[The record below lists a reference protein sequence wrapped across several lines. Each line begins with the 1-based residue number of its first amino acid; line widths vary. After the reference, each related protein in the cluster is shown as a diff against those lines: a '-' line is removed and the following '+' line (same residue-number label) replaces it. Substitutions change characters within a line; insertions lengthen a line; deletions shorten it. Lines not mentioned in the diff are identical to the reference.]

1 MKSITFNP
9 PFPVSIGKCNT
20 DGAAGKEAR
29 KPRLR
34 SDGFDFGRVCE
45 TYRDARPYTKGQ

>member
-29 KPRLR
+29 KPHLK
-34 SDGFDFGRVCE
+34 SDGFGRVCE
-45 TYRDARPYTKGQ
+45 TDRDARPYTLGQ